1 MKRTRIGSKFRNAV
15 TSWLGIPIDLQN
27 AAFWAQYTARDS
39 NSGQTV
45 TYDRAMTLSTVWSC
59 VRLIAESI
67 STLPLTL
74 YKRTPTGRTPAV
86 DHPLYNVLRL
96 MPNPSTTATVHWE
109 AQVAAQLLR
118 GWGCAEKLMVG
129 KRVIGLTF
137 LDPCRMN
144 VSLVQGKPVYRY
156 TDRDGSQRVIPQ
168 ERIFAIPG
176 FTLNG
181 IDGLSAIQYGY
192 NVFGSALAAE
202 QASGKTFQNGLMPT
216 TYFYMDRVLKK
227 EQRDTFRNTTMP
239 EITGALNAGK
249 PPLLESGMKAGTIGI
264 NPTDAQL
271 LESRSFGVEE
281 ICRWFRVP
289 PWMVGHA
296 GSGATKWGTGMEQE
310 LLGFLSFTLRP
321 WLTRI
326 EQAVYKD
333 LLSPAEKSSH
343 YARYDLA
350 DFLRADSAAR
360 AAFYSVMVNNGI
372 MTRDEVREELN
383 MERLG
388 GNADVLTVQTAL
400 APLDEIGQN
409 SSSTEKA
416 LALLGSRIMGG
427 SNEASK

>member
-1 MKRTRIGSKFRNAV
+1 MKRTRIGNKFRNAV

-27 AAFWAQYTARDS
+27 TAFWSDFGGRNS
-39 NSGQTV
+39 NAGQAV
-45 TYDRAMTLSTVWSC
+45 NYDKAMTLSTVWSC

-74 YKRTPTGRTPAV
+74 YKITPTGNVPAV

-96 MPNPSTTATVHWE
+96 QPNVNTTATVHWE
-109 AQVAAQLLR
+109 AQIAAQLLR

-129 KRVIGLTF
+129 KRVVGLSF
-137 LDPCRMN
+137 LDPQRMY
-144 VSLVQGKPVYRY
+144 VRMVKGEPIYQY
-156 TDRDGSQRVIPQ
+156 TDRDGSRRIIPSS
-168 ERIFAIPG
+168 RIFAIPG

-181 IDGLSAIQYGY
+181 VDGLSAIQYGY

-202 QASGKTFQNGLMPT
+202 QASGKTFENGLMPT

-227 EQRDTFRNTTMP
+227 DQRDTFRNTTMP
-239 EITGALNAGK
+239 EITGAMNAGK
-249 PPLLESGMKAGTIGI
+249 PPLLEAGMKAGTIGI

-271 LESRSFGVEE
+271 LESRSFSVEE

-310 LLGFLSFTLRP
+310 LLGFLTFTLRP
-321 WLTRI
+321 WLLRT

-333 LLSPAEKSSH
+333 LLTPAEKTIY

-360 AAFYSVMVNNGI
+360 ASFFSLMVNNGI
-372 MTRDEVREELN
+372 MTRDEVREQMN
-383 MERLG
+383 MQRRG

-400 APLDEIGQN
+400 APLDNIGQ
-409 SSSTEKA
+409 SSSNTEAA
-416 LALLGSRIMGG
+416 LALLGNRIMGG
-427 SNEASK
+427 SNEK